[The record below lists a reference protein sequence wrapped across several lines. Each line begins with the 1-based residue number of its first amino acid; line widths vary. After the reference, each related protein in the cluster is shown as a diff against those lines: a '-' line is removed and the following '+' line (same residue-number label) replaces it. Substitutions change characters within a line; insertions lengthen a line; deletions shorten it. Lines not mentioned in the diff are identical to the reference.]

1 MPGRVGS
8 DNELF
13 DEGVSFIDVRFL
25 LVWWFPVE
33 SILAM
38 SVMAAS
44 NRSRPPAEFKCRFSR
59 SVSVSQFRVS
69 CLSAACWFL

>member
-1 MPGRVGS
+1 MGS

-44 NRSRPPAEFKCRFSR
+44 NRSRPPAEFKPR
-59 SVSVSQFRVS
+59 SEQ
-69 CLSAACWFL
+69 

>member
-8 DNELF
+8 DGELF

-44 NRSRPPAEFKCRFSR
+44 NRSRPPAEFKPR
-59 SVSVSQFRVS
+59 SEQ
-69 CLSAACWFL
+69 